1 MRVLTAL
8 AFLATLSSGNTPAW
22 SESAA
27 RAPFVLAHTG
37 YTIEVPRGC
46 KLVFSTVLINGV
58 SVVLRQV
65 KCPNGAPPATS

>member
-1 MRVLTAL
+1 MKVLTAL
-8 AFLATLSSGNTPAW
+8 ALLGAVSSGSAPGW

-37 YTIEVPRGC
+37 YTIEYPRGC
-46 KLVFSTVLINGV
+46 KLVFSTVRINGV

-65 KCPNGAPPATS
+65 KCPSSRPAATS